1 MVLPEGPSFFSKTD
15 TDMDIRDDFRG
26 TEGQVPVLRHNDQEW
41 TPIQSMLYRG
51 AVGAGFREDPDMNGP
66 ESSGVSTLPLDN
78 SKCISMSAELTH
90 LHPAA
95 IAKT

>member
-1 MVLPEGPSFFSKTD
+1 
-15 TDMDIRDDFRG
+15 MDIRDDFRG
-26 TEGQVPVLRHNDQEW
+26 TEGPVPVLRRSDQEW

-51 AVGAGFREDPDMNGP
+51 AVAADFREDPDMNGP
-66 ESSGVSTLPLDN
+66 ESSGVSSLPLDN
-78 SKCISMSAELTH
+78 SEGISMSAELTH